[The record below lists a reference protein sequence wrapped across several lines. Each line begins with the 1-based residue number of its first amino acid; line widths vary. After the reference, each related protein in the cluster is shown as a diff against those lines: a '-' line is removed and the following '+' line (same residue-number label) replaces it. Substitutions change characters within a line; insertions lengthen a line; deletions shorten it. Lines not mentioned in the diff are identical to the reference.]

1 MIEAPSNPVSLL
13 RLGASTKQQIKS
25 LVRGVIDGVDNGDI
39 SALET
44 FLLLKAWEDVSE
56 EIKKAV
62 RSKAVAEA
70 SQYQGKLTLHG
81 NELETFEAGTKYDYA
96 ATKDP
101 IWPQLDAIAN
111 TAIERR
117 KEREAFLRTIKPG
130 DVTTAVDPESGE
142 EVRLVPP
149 PKTSTTTVKV
159 TLK

>member
-13 RLGASTKQQIKS
+13 RLGASTKQQIQS

-81 NELETFEAGTKYDYA
+81 NELETFEAGTKYDYSVCSD
-96 ATKDP
+96 TV
-101 IWPQLDAIAN
+101 WERLDADAN
-111 TAIERR
+111 TAIEKR
-117 KEREAFLRTIKPG
+117 KGREALLRALKEPTTMVDELTGEVVTIN
-130 DVTTAVDPESGE
+130 
-142 EVRLVPP
+142 PP
-149 PKTSTTTVKV
+149 LKTSTTTVKV

>member
-1 MIEAPSNPVSLL
+1 MNEAPSNPVSLL
-13 RLGASTKQQIKS
+13 RLGASTKQQIQS
-25 LVRGVIDGVDNGDI
+25 LVRGVIDGVDKGDI

-81 NELETFEAGTKYDYA
+81 NELETFEAGTKYDYSVCSD
-96 ATKDP
+96 TV
-101 IWPQLDAIAN
+101 WERLDADAN
-111 TAIERR
+111 TAIEKR
-117 KEREAFLRTIKPG
+117 KGREALLRALKEPTTMVDELTGEVVTIN
-130 DVTTAVDPESGE
+130 
-142 EVRLVPP
+142 PP
-149 PKTSTTTVKV
+149 LKTSTTTVKV